1 MTRPALRWTVVCGL
15 AASFLGVSS
24 VSIPAQE
31 KKDPPKVIQRKAN
44 PSAERASGVITKAE
58 PIAQGGMRLTI
69 NTAAVWRDWARDQA
83 PADPNLPPRKAA
95 ERGANSIA
103 TKGEPQ
109 TKDTLVVINLRPE
122 TKLETRFRS
131 MNDETTKGAST
142 PAAAQEGAAG
152 SKDASRG
159 SRTQTAKPTQY
170 KTSDL
175 KPGLFIEAD
184 FRRAGGDNLVST
196 VTVIRPVSESASTEK
211 PAGK

>member
-1 MTRPALRWTVVCGL
+1 MVVCGL
-15 AASFLGVSS
+15 AASFLGFSS
-24 VSIPAQE
+24 VSSPAQE
-31 KKDPPKVIQRKAN
+31 KKDPPRVIQRKAD

-58 PIAQGGMRLTI
+58 PIAQGGVKLTI

-83 PADPNLPPRKAA
+83 AADPNVSPRKAA

-103 TKGEPQ
+103 TKGEPE
-109 TKDTLVVINLRPE
+109 TKDTLVVIKLSPE
-122 TKLETRFRS
+122 SKLDTRFRS

-142 PAAAQEGAAG
+142 PEAAAG
-152 SKDASRG
+152 SKDAARG
-159 SRTQTAKPTQY
+159 SRTQTAKPRQY